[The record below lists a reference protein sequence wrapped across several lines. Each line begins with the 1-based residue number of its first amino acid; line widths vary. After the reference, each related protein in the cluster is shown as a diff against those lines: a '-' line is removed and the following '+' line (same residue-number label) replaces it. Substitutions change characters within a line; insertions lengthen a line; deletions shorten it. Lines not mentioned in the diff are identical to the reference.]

1 MKRAIT
7 GSFIIMSTVFF
18 SCKKDSVSSTAST
31 PLQSFLSSDSSL
43 SIFNAA
49 ISRAGETALLQQSST
64 ITIIAPVNNAFRAAG
79 MDLPTINAMPVAT
92 LDSMVKYCFL
102 NGSIS
107 PDQANNQSYATLD
120 NLPVYGYLDGSTIY
134 FNGNTVNLQTGTTG
148 NAMIYESSKLL
159 IPPYITL
166 PGLLQSDPSLSLFN
180 EAMNRTGI
188 INNLGNG
195 WYTIFAP
202 DNNAFANAGFPD
214 IASIDNADINT
225 LTNIINYHI
234 LNAGYF
240 SNNISGSSNVSTDEG
255 ASLSIVNNGGVI
267 QLTGNSNSGPATV
280 TTANLLPY
288 QNIIVHKID
297 GVLLP

>member
-18 SCKKDSVSSTAST
+18 SCKKDSISSTATT
-31 PLQSFLSSDSSL
+31 PLQNFISSDSSL

-49 ISRAGETALLQQSST
+49 VSRAGETALLQQGNPV
-64 ITIIAPVNNAFRAAG
+64 TIILPVNNAFRTAG
-79 MDLPTINAMPVAT
+79 MDLSAINAMPLAT

-107 PDQANNQSYATLD
+107 PDQANNQSYATMD
-120 NLPVYGYLDGSTIY
+120 NLPVYGYLDGSTVY
-134 FNGNTVNLQTGTTG
+134 FNGNAVSPQSGSTGYEQ
-148 NAMIYESSKLL
+148 IYDSSKLL

-166 PGLLQSDPSLSLFN
+166 PGLLQSDPTLSLFN

-188 INNLGNG
+188 INNLNNG

-202 DNNAFANAGFPD
+202 DNNAFANAGYPD

-240 SNNISGSSNVSTDEG
+240 SNNLSGTSNVSTDEG

-267 QLTGNSNSGPATV
+267 QLTGNSNSSPATV